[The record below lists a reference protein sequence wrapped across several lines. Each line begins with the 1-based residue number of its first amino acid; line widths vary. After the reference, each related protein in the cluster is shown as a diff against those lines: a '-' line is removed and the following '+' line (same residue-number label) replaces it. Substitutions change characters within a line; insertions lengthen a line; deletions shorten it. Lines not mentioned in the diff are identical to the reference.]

1 MRALLLGAGLLIATN
16 SSRAESEAAALDR
29 AKAAHT
35 RRDFA
40 TAVSIYHELD
50 AQGSVE
56 GTRFLGVMY
65 LAGVGVEKDQKRVCG
80 LFEAAMLRK
89 DPLATQ
95 LVGDCY
101 FNGGGVRGDYA
112 KSAQLYRLAGERG
125 VAQSYCALANQSA
138 RVLRSKRTKGKPWSS
153 AARARTKD
161 YLALKPIWVKCISWD
176 RGLHAIRS
184 NSRVCFGLRGS
195 KGRPTHSCS

>member
-1 MRALLLGAGLLIATN
+1 LNRRAEYVQKFVRASLLGAGLLIATN
-16 SSRAESEAAALDR
+16 SSRAESEATPLDR
-29 AKAAHT
+29 AKAART

-65 LAGVGVEKDQKRVCG
+65 LAGVGVEKDQKRACG

-101 FNGGGVRGDYA
+101 FNGDGRARDYA
-112 KSAQLYRLAGERG
+112 KSAQLYRLAGERR
-125 VAQSYCALANQSA
+125 VAQSYCALGNQY
-138 RVLRSKRTKGKPWSS
+138 RKGLAVEKNERKAVELCRKGADKGLPG
-153 AARARTKD
+153 AQTD
-161 YLALKPIWVKCISWD
+161 LGEMYLM
-176 RGLHAIRS
+176 G
-184 NSRVCFGLRGS
+184 
-195 KGRPTHSCS
+195 

>member
-1 MRALLLGAGLLIATN
+1 MFEKFVRALLLGAGLLIATN

-50 AQGSVE
+50 AQGNVE

-65 LAGVGVEKDQKRVCG
+65 LAGVGVEKDQKRACG
-80 LFEAAMLRK
+80 LFEAAMHRK

-101 FNGGGVRGDYA
+101 FNCDGRARDYA

-125 VAQSYCALANQSA
+125 VAQSYCALGNQY
-138 RVLRSKRTKGKPWSS
+138 RKGLAVEKNERKAVELCRKGADKGLPG
-153 AARARTKD
+153 AQTD
-161 YLALKPIWVKCISWD
+161 LGEMYLM
-176 RGLHAIRS
+176 G
-184 NSRVCFGLRGS
+184 
-195 KGRPTHSCS
+195 

>member
-1 MRALLLGAGLLIATN
+1 MFEKFVRALLLGAGLLIATN

-56 GTRFLGVMY
+56 GTRFLGAMY

-80 LFEAAMLRK
+80 LFEAAMLRQ
-89 DPLATQ
+89 DPLATLFQ
-95 LVGDCY
+95 RRWAC
-101 FNGGGVRGDYA
+101 
-112 KSAQLYRLAGERG
+112 AGLREIG
-125 VAQSYCALANQSA
+125 ATLSA
-138 RVLRSKRTKGKPWSS
+138 RWRTGRRAVLLRFGKSIRKGLAVEKNERKAVELCRKGADKGLPG
-153 AARARTKD
+153 AQTD
-161 YLALKPIWVKCISWD
+161 LGEMYLM
-176 RGLHAIRS
+176 G
-184 NSRVCFGLRGS
+184 
-195 KGRPTHSCS
+195 

>member
-1 MRALLLGAGLLIATN
+1 MFEKLVRALLLGAGLLIATN
-16 SSRAESEAAALDR
+16 SSRAKSEAAALDR
-29 AKAAHT
+29 AKATHT

-40 TAVSIYHELD
+40 TAASIYRELD

-65 LAGVGVEKDQKRVCG
+65 LTGVGVEKDQERACG

-101 FNGGGVRGDYA
+101 FNRDGGARDYA

-125 VAQSYCALANQSA
+125 IAQSYCALGNQYRKGSCGRKERKESRGA
-138 RVLRSKRTKGKPWSS
+138 LPQGRGQRTTW
-153 AARARTKD
+153 
-161 YLALKPIWVKCISWD
+161 
-176 RGLHAIRS
+176 RS
-184 NSRVCFGLRGS
+184 NRFG
-195 KGRPTHSCS
+195 

>member
-1 MRALLLGAGLLIATN
+1 MFEKFVRALLLGAGLLIATN

-50 AQGSVE
+50 AQGNVE

-65 LAGVGVEKDQKRVCG
+65 LAGVGVEKDQKRACG

-95 LVGDCY
+95 LLGDCY
-101 FNGGGVRGDYA
+101 STAMGVRGLREIGA
-112 KSAQLYRLAGERG
+112 IL
-125 VAQSYCALANQSA
+125 SA
-138 RVLRSKRTKGKPWSS
+138 RWRTRRRAVLLRFGKSIPQGSCGRKERKESHGALPQGRGQRTTW
-153 AARARTKD
+153 
-161 YLALKPIWVKCISWD
+161 
-176 RGLHAIRS
+176 RS
-184 NSRVCFGLRGS
+184 NRFE
-195 KGRPTHSCS
+195 

>member
-65 LAGVGVEKDQKRVCG
+65 LAGVGVEKDQKRACG

-101 FNGGGVRGDYA
+101 FNGGGVRGTTRNRRNFIG
-112 KSAQLYRLAGERG
+112 S
-125 VAQSYCALANQSA
+125 LANGASRSLTALWEINTA